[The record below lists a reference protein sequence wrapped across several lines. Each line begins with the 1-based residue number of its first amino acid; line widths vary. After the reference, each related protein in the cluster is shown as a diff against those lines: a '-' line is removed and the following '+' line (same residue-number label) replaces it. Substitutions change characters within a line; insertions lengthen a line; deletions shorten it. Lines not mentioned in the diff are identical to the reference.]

1 MEYWSDGVLGKD
13 SLLPITPTLQYS
25 ITPNPMNSDEQQT
38 NFLALAREI
47 LKFRKEKHPYGYNYA
62 VKLRMGHAEL
72 HDLTAVVDIVSA
84 IQELGYQI
92 VKRPK

>member
-1 MEYWSDGVLGKD
+1 MECWVGIFSNI
-13 SLLPITPTLQYS
+13 SLLQYS
-25 ITPNPMNSDEQQT
+25 NTPFFPHPMNIEEPQT

-47 LKFRKEKHPYGYNYA
+47 LKFRKEKHLYGYNYA

-72 HDLTAVVDIVSA
+72 HDLTAIVDIVSA

-92 VKRPK
+92 IKKPK

>member
-1 MEYWSDGVLGKD
+1 
-13 SLLPITPTLQYS
+13 
-25 ITPNPMNSDEQQT
+25 MNIDEPQP

-47 LKFRKEKHPYGYNYA
+47 LKFRKEKHLYGYNYA

-92 VKRPK
+92 VKKPK

>member
-1 MEYWSDGVLGKD
+1 MGED
-13 SLLPITPTLQYS
+13 SFRPITPTLQYS
-25 ITPNPMNSDEQQT
+25 ISMDPMNVEEPQT
-38 NFLALAREI
+38 NFLALAQEI
-47 LKFRKEKHPYGYNYA
+47 LKFRKQKHPYGYNYA

-92 VKRPK
+92 VKKTE

>member
-1 MEYWSDGVLGKD
+1 MSVE
-13 SLLPITPTLQYS
+13 
-25 ITPNPMNSDEQQT
+25 EQQT

-84 IQELGYQI
+84 IQELGYRI
-92 VKRPK
+92 VKKTK

>member
-1 MEYWSDGVLGKD
+1 MGLHFSN
-13 SLLPITPTLQYS
+13 IRTLQYS
-25 ITPNPMNSDEQQT
+25 NTPFPDPMNVEEQPK
-38 NFLALAREI
+38 NFLSLAREI

-72 HDLTAVVDIVSA
+72 HDLTAVADIVSA

-92 VKRPK
+92 VKKSE

>member
-1 MEYWSDGVLGKD
+1 MLEKNSFR
-13 SLLPITPTLQYS
+13 PITPTLHHS
-25 ITPNPMNSDEQQT
+25 ILRHPMNVEEPQT

-47 LKFRKEKHPYGYNYA
+47 LKFRKEKHLYGYNYA

-92 VKRPK
+92 VKKSK

>member
-1 MEYWSDGVLGKD
+1 MGGGFFTTHYSNTPVLHH
-13 SLLPITPTLQYS
+13 SNP
-25 ITPNPMNSDEQQT
+25 PMNSDEQQT

-62 VKLRMGHAEL
+62 VKLRMGHAEI
-72 HDLTAVVDIVSA
+72 HDLTAIADVVSA

-92 VKRPK
+92 VKKNK

>member
-1 MEYWSDGVLGKD
+1 
-13 SLLPITPTLQYS
+13 
-25 ITPNPMNSDEQQT
+25 MNSDEPQT
-38 NFLALAREI
+38 NFLALAQEI

-62 VKLRMGHAEL
+62 VKLRMGNAEL

-92 VKRPK
+92 VKKTK

>member
-1 MEYWSDGVLGKD
+1 
-13 SLLPITPTLQYS
+13 
-25 ITPNPMNSDEQQT
+25 MNAEEPQT
-38 NFLALAREI
+38 NFLALAQEI
-47 LKFRKEKHPYGYNYA
+47 LKYRKEKHLYGYNYA

-72 HDLTAVVDIVSA
+72 HDLTAICDIVSA

>member
-1 MEYWSDGVLGKD
+1 MGLRFSN
-13 SLLPITPTLQYS
+13 IPTLQFS
-25 ITPNPMNSDEQQT
+25 DTPFPDPMNVEEQPK

-47 LKFRKEKHPYGYNYA
+47 LKFRKEKHPYGYNYG

-72 HDLTAVVDIVSA
+72 HDLTAVADIVSA

-92 VKRPK
+92 VKKSE